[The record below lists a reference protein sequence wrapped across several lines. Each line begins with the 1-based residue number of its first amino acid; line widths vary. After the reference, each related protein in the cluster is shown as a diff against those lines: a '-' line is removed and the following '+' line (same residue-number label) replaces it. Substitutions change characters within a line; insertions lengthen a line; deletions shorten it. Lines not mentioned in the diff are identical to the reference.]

1 MQGATNIRHV
11 VDHKK
16 LKAMADDWNA
26 KYGGTP
32 NPLDQEGAVYTPTT
46 DDDEAAG
53 YLAASIRAE
62 LASIGFQKAT
72 KRELQAVILNAIR
85 RDEER

>member
-1 MQGATNIRHV
+1 MQGATNIRHA
-11 VDHKK
+11 VDNEK

-32 NPLDQEGAVYTPTT
+32 NPLDQEGVVYAPTK
-46 DDDEAAG
+46 DDGDSAG

-72 KRELQAVILNAIR
+72 RRELQAVILSAMR
-85 RDEER
+85 RDEGR